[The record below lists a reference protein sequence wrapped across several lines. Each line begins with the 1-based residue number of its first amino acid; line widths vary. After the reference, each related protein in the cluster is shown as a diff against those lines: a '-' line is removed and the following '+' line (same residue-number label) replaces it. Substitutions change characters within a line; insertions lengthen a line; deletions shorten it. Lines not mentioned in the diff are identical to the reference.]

1 MSDPTNPYA
10 IPQSNLELETEEYG
24 EIRLFSSQGRM
35 GRLRYMAY
43 SFSIVYGSL
52 FLAALLVFAFPNLLN
67 SSTHRVDA
75 VLVIIGLFFLSL
87 MFVPLLLTI
96 QRLHD
101 MNINGLFI
109 LLFIIPLLNAALV
122 LALMFI
128 PGSAKH
134 NRFGAPPPPNSLLN
148 KIFGILSLLVML
160 FGMLSSIFYK
170 RGL

>member
-1 MSDPTNPYA
+1 
-10 IPQSNLELETEEYG
+10 
-24 EIRLFSSQGRM
+24 
-35 GRLRYMAY
+35 
-43 SFSIVYGSL
+43 
-52 FLAALLVFAFPNLLN
+52 
-67 SSTHRVDA
+67 
-75 VLVIIGLFFLSL
+75 

-101 MNINGLFI
+101 MNINGLFV
-109 LLFIIPLLNAALV
+109 LLFIIPLFNAALI

-134 NRFGAPPPPNSLLN
+134 NRFGAPPPPNSLLV
-148 KIFGILSLLVML
+148 KIFGMLSLLVML